1 MAELLFVTYITR
13 DQALHALQNRNA
25 IQCLIHSD
33 YVLETSCW
41 KKFVT
46 GQMLK
51 DYLFTNNKWVAINQS
66 EFDKFLSVL
75 ILIGVY
81 KSNNENVAQLWIKE
95 DGKPIFNKLMRRYR
109 YQQILQVLRF
119 DDANSRRRNRS
130 EDKFQNIRDVFEQ
143 LDLNLRDAYTLG
155 PQYDC

>member
-1 MAELLFVTYITR
+1 
-13 DQALHALQNRNA
+13 
-25 IQCLIHSD
+25 
-33 YVLETSCW
+33 
-41 KKFVT
+41 
-46 GQMLK
+46 MLK

-95 DGKPIFNKLMRRYR
+95 GGKPIFNKLMSRYR

-143 LDLNLRDAYTLG
+143 LDLNLRDAYTPG

>member
-1 MAELLFVTYITR
+1 MKIKILLPSSYPEIRKKIGQQLPIKIALAELLFVTYITR

-25 IQCLIHSD
+25 IQCLIYSD

-75 ILIGVY
+75 ILIDVY
-81 KSNNENVAQLWIKE
+81 KSNNENVAQL
-95 DGKPIFNKLMRRYR
+95 
-109 YQQILQVLRF
+109 
-119 DDANSRRRNRS
+119 
-130 EDKFQNIRDVFEQ
+130 
-143 LDLNLRDAYTLG
+143 
-155 PQYDC
+155 

>member
-1 MAELLFVTYITR
+1 
-13 DQALHALQNRNA
+13 
-25 IQCLIHSD
+25 
-33 YVLETSCW
+33 
-41 KKFVT
+41 
-46 GQMLK
+46 MLK

-81 KSNNENVAQLWIKE
+81 KSNKENVAQLWIKE
-95 DGKPIFNKLMRRYR
+95 GGKPIFNKLMSRYR
-109 YQQILQVLRF
+109 NQQILQVLRF

-143 LDLNLRDAYTLG
+143 LELNLRDAYTPG
-155 PQYDC
+155 PHMTVNEQLVVSKENAHFGSIFLQNLESME